1 MVFHITNKD
10 NAPAVITIGVHDFL
24 YFISR
29 PISSCCYNTRQEKD
43 HIFSKIKDR
52 APGVVMKS

>member
-10 NAPAVITIGVHDFL
+10 HAPALITIGVHDFL

-29 PISSCCYNTRQEKD
+29 PISSCCYNTTTRGGSL
-43 HIFSKIKDR
+43 FSKVKLKT
-52 APGVVMKS
+52 VLQVLL